1 MIELLLEGWCEPPKP
16 QALHLST
23 LVHQILSVIAQRG
36 GAPANILYSVLCRE
50 GPFRQVTTEMFTDVL
65 RALGHPETGLIEQTD
80 GGLLLLGQTGERLV
94 EHYSFYAVFKTP
106 EEYRLVSN
114 GRDLGTLPIDNILSP
129 GMMLI
134 FSGRR
139 WLIQEI
145 HDREKV
151 IMVTPAKAG
160 VPPVFGGDPGEIHDK
175 VIARMFDV
183 LEADTTPLY
192 MDANSLEMLEEARQ
206 NYAQMGFPDASLVNL
221 GEETSI
227 IATRVG
233 TMKTTTLALALRGFG
248 FSVEQYD
255 GFLQVEAGDETR
267 PLTEVLKRIG
277 EGEDVDLFAGAG
289 NLLTE
294 KFHPY
299 LTRELLELDAISSKL
314 EPQHLVK
321 VVAYLASS
329 KYGGKWQ
336 AGTNMGPI

>member
-1 MIELLLEGWCEPPKP
+1 
-16 QALHLST
+16 
-23 LVHQILSVIAQRG
+23 
-36 GAPANILYSVLCRE
+36 
-50 GPFRQVTTEMFTDVL
+50 MFTDVL
-65 RALGHPETGLIEQTD
+65 RALGHPETGLIEQTE

-139 WLIQEI
+139 WLVQEI

-151 IMVTPAKAG
+151 ILVKPAKAG

-183 LEADTTPLY
+183 LESDTKPLY
-192 MDANSLEMLEEARQ
+192 MDDKALEMLEEARL
-206 NYAQMGFPDASLVNL
+206 NYTQMGFADAPLVKL

-233 TMKTTTLALALRGFG
+233 TMKTTTLALALRSFG
-248 FSVEQYD
+248 FSVEQFD
-255 GFLQVEAGDETR
+255 GFLEVGSGDET
-267 PLTEVLKRIG
+267 PSLTEVLKRIG
-277 EGEDVDLFAGAG
+277 EGEDVDLFADAG

-299 LTRELLELDAISSKL
+299 LIRGLLELDAVSSRL
-314 EPQHLVK
+314 EPRALTT
-321 VVAYLASS
+321 LARAFVS
-329 KYGGKWQ
+329 Q
-336 AGTNMGPI
+336 L

>member
-1 MIELLLEGWCEPPKP
+1 MIDLLLEGWCEPPKP

-23 LVHQILSVIAQRG
+23 LVHQILSIIAQRG

-50 GPFRQVTTEMFTDVL
+50 GPFRQVTKAMFTDVL

-80 GGLLLLGQTGERLV
+80 GGLLLLGQNGERLV

-139 WLIQEI
+139 WLVQEV

-151 IMVTPAKAG
+151 IMVKPAKAG

-183 LEADTTPLY
+183 LEADTKPLY
-192 MDANSLEMLEEARQ
+192 MDANSLEMLEEARL
-206 NYAQMGFPDASLVNL
+206 NYERMGFTDASLVNL
-221 GEETSI
+221 GEETTI

-233 TMKTTTLALALRGFG
+233 TMKTTTLVLALRGFG

-255 GFLQVEAGDETR
+255 GFLQVEAGDETP

-314 EPQHLVK
+314 EPLALNRVVKTLIFQIQGGLPLV
-321 VVAYLASS
+321 
-329 KYGGKWQ
+329 
-336 AGTNMGPI
+336 T